1 MPIYYLWGDF
11 MKESIISIILTTVF
25 LFTIL
30 IIDKTRSVSTDNIL
44 YTDTPVIIID
54 AGHGGEDGGAVVQ
67 ENIVEKDI
75 NLAIAQKTNEILSLF
90 GFNTYMVRETD
101 KLIYDSDSKTQRQ
114 KKNSD
119 LRNRLNIMNNY
130 DNCFYISIH
139 QNKFEDSRIWGAQT
153 FYSPNDEH
161 SPILAEF
168 IQSSIVELTQ
178 PTNKRVIK
186 KTGTNVFVIY
196 NATKPAI
203 MVECGFMSNSDE
215 LAKLKDDKYQKQMSF
230 AISNGIL
237 NYYILEVKYGSEV

>member
-1 MPIYYLWGDF
+1 

-44 YTDTPVIIID
+44 YTDTPIIIID

-67 ENIVEKDI
+67 NDIVEKDI
-75 NLAIAQKTNEILSLF
+75 NLAIAQKTNELLSLF
-90 GFNTYMVRETD
+90 GFQTYMVRDSD
-101 KLIYDSDSKTQRQ
+101 KLIYDNDSKTQRQ

-119 LRNRLNIMNNY
+119 LRNRLNLMNKFE
-130 DNCFYISIH
+130 NCLYISIH
-139 QNKFEDSRIWGAQT
+139 QNKYEDSRIWGAQT
-153 FYSPNDEH
+153 FYSPNDEK

-168 IQSSIVELTQ
+168 VQSSIISLIQ
-178 PTNKRVIK
+178 PNNKRVIK

-203 MVECGFMSNSDE
+203 MVECGFMSNNDE
-215 LAKLKDDKYQKQMSF
+215 LFKLKDNNYQNQMSF
-230 AISNGIL
+230 SISNGIL
-237 NYYILEVKYGSEV
+237 NYYISEVKNGSEV

>member
-1 MPIYYLWGDF
+1 
-11 MKESIISIILTTVF
+11 MKESIISIILTAVLF
-25 LFTIL
+25 FTIL
-30 IIDKTRSVSTDNIL
+30 TVDKTRNVSSDKLIVTDAP
-44 YTDTPVIIID
+44 TIIID

-130 DNCFYISIH
+130 DNCIYISIH
-139 QNKFEDSRIWGAQT
+139 QNKFDDDRVWGAQT
-153 FYSPNDEH
+153 FYSPNDEN

-168 IQSSIVELTQ
+168 VQSSIISLIQ
-178 PTNKRVIK
+178 PNNKRVIK

-203 MVECGFMSNSDE
+203 MVECGFMSNNDE
-215 LAKLKDDKYQKQMSF
+215 LFKLKDNNYQNQMSF
-230 AISNGIL
+230 SISNGIL
-237 NYYILEVKYGSEV
+237 NYYISEVENGSEV